1 MRMQSDRPVPVNGRA
16 ALLVEDAF
24 EESQISR
31 LRDTCRRQALALD
44 KQSDLIALL
53 RTGGRALKAENA
65 DLRGENAR
73 LRDAPATPA
82 LVNEARAQL
91 VARLTL
97 DECAPRAA
105 RHAVADCVADQV
117 TPAVLADAKLLI
129 SEMVS
134 NSVRHSA
141 ATGQAVIVRVGMERT
156 LLRLEV
162 EDSGCAGA
170 IAPRAPDLNNGG
182 GLGLQLVHELSERWA
197 IERAAGGRTRIWAYL
212 RRAPLTHQG
221 NGAKLAAE
229 ASQEEHAAALH
240 LSHPTDQDR

>member
-16 ALLVEDAF
+16 TLPVEDAG
-24 EESQISR
+24 EESEISR

-44 KQSDLIALL
+44 KQSDVIALL

-82 LVNEARAQL
+82 LVNEGRAEL
-91 VARLTL
+91 GVARLTL
-97 DECAPRAA
+97 DEGAPRAA
-105 RHAVADCVADQV
+105 RHAVTDCVADQV

-129 SEMVS
+129 SELVS
-134 NSVRHSA
+134 NSVRHNA
-141 ATGQAVIVRVGMERT
+141 TTGQAVVVRVGVERT

-162 EDSGCAGA
+162 EDSGCSGE
-170 IAPRAPDLNNGG
+170 IAPRAPDLSNGG

-197 IERAAGGRTRIWAYL
+197 IERTAGGGTRIWAYL
-212 RRAPLTHQG
+212 QRAPLSHQG
-221 NGAKLAAE
+221 DGAKLAAE
-229 ASQEEHAAALH
+229 VSDEEHVAR
-240 LSHPTDQDR
+240 ST

>member
-1 MRMQSDRPVPVNGRA
+1 MQSDRPVPVNGRA
-16 ALLVEDAF
+16 TLPVENAC
-24 EESQISR
+24 EESEISR
-31 LRDTCRRQALALD
+31 LRDTCRRQALALH
-44 KQSDLIALL
+44 KQSDVIALL

-82 LVNEARAQL
+82 LVEEGRAEL
-91 VARLTL
+91 GVARLTL
-97 DECAPRAA
+97 DEGAPRAA
-105 RHAVADCVADQV
+105 RHRVADCVADQV

-141 ATGQAVIVRVGMERT
+141 AAGQAVVVRVGVERT

-162 EDSGCAGA
+162 EDSGCAGE

-197 IERAAGGRTRIWAYL
+197 IERAAGGGTLIWAEL
-212 RRAPLTHQG
+212 RRAPLSHQG

-229 ASQEEHAAALH
+229 TAKEEHVAALH
-240 LSHPTDQDR
+240 LIHVTDQDR